1 LELIA
6 VLLTIFLISTLLA
19 WITKVNIA
27 YLYAPSIFLIVLW
40 EYLFGFIG
48 YLSLGME
55 TLVTAI
61 CSSTLILLI
70 KRIDFRTL
78 FIKNL
83 YSPSTVAFILLA
95 AVSFQKTKGWMV
107 YQWDEFTHWG
117 HVVKIMY
124 KYAEFGPST
133 PTDYTPEHY
142 PPGIGLFQYFV
153 MDFGAGWRE
162 GMLYWSAHLIILS
175 LIVSVLANCSYKF
188 FIEIILKLCVALIA
202 SLALFTDTY
211 FTITAD
217 PILALAFGYLILIA
231 VNTSYRGGRWI
242 IIFAATAGFLTLVK
256 PIAIYFACAAI
267 LINIIATLFT
277 VKFDSLRKIM
287 WSFLP
292 ATVALVT
299 VGTVWATWGR
309 YIARLSDPNSNNI
322 NVTIP
327 TELRGFAD
335 ASFVSE
341 LTSKFIEATFGA
353 ILNPASWLAMP
364 ASSWTVVCIIFFT
377 FWTYLSGKT
386 NFARNIAIGVTLLVT
401 TFGYLVII
409 LYSYLA
415 VFSSSEAAALASFPR
430 YVATWYHGVF
440 FAIVLLILSEVDFG
454 VYVKSNQFDA
464 KPSGLIDR
472 QKHIGVL
479 LVAFIALNT
488 ISSLGYYVFMLRSSP
503 TLGIEWREPLF
514 KTSKAIK
521 AAKIPDGSKVYIV
534 TQHRAGFEYYLLRY
548 EMVGAQFGEMPFSI
562 GTKKDEGDIWTE
574 EAMDAKKWSEALQN
588 FDFVVLSITTEGFND
603 EFASLFKDGLV
614 EADSVYKVTKNQNR
628 VLLVKVA

>member
-1 LELIA
+1 MELFG
-6 VLLTIFLISTLLA
+6 VLLTIFLTSTLLA

-48 YLSLGME
+48 FLNFGME

-61 CSSTLILLI
+61 CSSILILLI

-78 FIKNL
+78 FIRNL
-83 YSPSTVAFILLA
+83 YSPSTVAFFLLA

-107 YQWDEFTHWG
+107 YQWDEYTHWG
-117 HVVKIMY
+117 HVVKVMQ
-124 KYAEFGPST
+124 KYAEFGPSA
-133 PTDYTPEHY
+133 PADYTAEEY
-142 PPGIGLFQYFV
+142 PPGIALFQYFV
-153 MDFGAGWRE
+153 MDFSSGWRE
-162 GMLYWSAHLIILS
+162 GMLYWSAHVVLLS
-175 LIVSVLANCSYKF
+175 LMVSVLANCSYKF

-231 VNTSYRGGRWI
+231 IKTSYGGGRWI

-256 PIAIYFACAAI
+256 PIALYFACAAI
-267 LINIIATLFT
+267 LINVIATLFS
-277 VKFDSLRKIM
+277 VKFDSLRKLM

-292 ATVALVT
+292 ATVALIT
-299 VGTVWATWGR
+299 VGTVWMAWGLYFSR
-309 YIARLSDPNSNNI
+309 TSDPNSNNV
-322 NVTIP
+322 NVSIP
-327 TELRGFAD
+327 SELRGFAD
-335 ASFVSE
+335 ASYTSE
-341 LTSKFIEATFGA
+341 LTSKFIESIFGTV
-353 ILNPASWLAMP
+353 LNPASWLAMP

-377 FWTYLSGKT
+377 LWAYLGGKT

-401 TFGYLVII
+401 TIGYLVIV
-409 LYSYLA
+409 LYTYLT
-415 VFSSSEAAALASFPR
+415 VFSSVESAALASFPR
-430 YVATWYHGVF
+430 YVTTWYHGVF

-454 VYVKSNQFDA
+454 AYAKSAELLLN
-464 KPSGLIDR
+464 S
-472 QKHIGVL
+472 QKRIGVL
-479 LVAFIALNT
+479 LVAFISLNT

-514 KTSKAIK
+514 KTTKAIK

-548 EMVGAQFGEMPFSI
+548 EMVGAQFGVVPFSI
-562 GTKKDEGDIWTE
+562 GNKKDEGDIWTD
-574 EAMDAKKWSEALQN
+574 EAINAEKWSKELRD
-588 FDFVVLSITTEGFND
+588 FDFVVLAITTESFNN
-603 EFASLFKDGLV
+603 EFSSLFKDGLV
-614 EADSVYKVTKNQNR
+614 ESDSVYKVMKYQDG

>member
-1 LELIA
+1 MELIG

-27 YLYAPSIFLIVLW
+27 YLFAPSIFLIVLW

-48 YLSLGME
+48 FLNFGME

-61 CSSTLILLI
+61 CISTLILLI
-70 KRIDFRTL
+70 KLSDFRSL
-78 FIKNL
+78 FFKNL
-83 YSPSTVAFILLA
+83 YSPSTVAFFLLA
-95 AVSFQKTKGWMV
+95 AVSLQKTKGWLV

-117 HVVKIMY
+117 YVVKVMY
-124 KYAEFGPST
+124 QFGEFGPST
-133 PTDYTPEHY
+133 PTDYNAEHY
-142 PPGIGLFQYFV
+142 PPGNALFQYFV
-153 MDFGAGWRE
+153 MDFGPGWRE
-162 GMLYWSAHLIILS
+162 GLLYWSAHLIILS

-202 SLALFTDTY
+202 SLALLTDTY

-231 VNTSYRGGRWI
+231 IKASQQGGRWI
-242 IIFAATAGFLTLVK
+242 IIFASTAGFLTLVK
-256 PIAIYFACAAI
+256 PIALYFACAAI

-277 VKFDSLRKIM
+277 VRINSLRKLI

-309 YIARLSDPNSNNI
+309 YIARLSDPNSNDI
-322 NVTIP
+322 NVIIP

-335 ASFVSE
+335 ASFVSQ
-341 LTSKFIEATFGA
+341 LTSKFIESTFGT

-364 ASSWTVVCIIFFT
+364 ASSWTIVCIIFFT
-377 FWTYLSGKT
+377 SWAYLSGKAY
-386 NFARNIAIGVTLLVT
+386 FARNIAIGVTLLVT

-415 VFSSSEAAALASFPR
+415 VFSVGEAAALASFPR

-454 VYVKSNQFDA
+454 AYA
-464 KPSGLIDR
+464 KPSGLINR
-472 QKHIGVL
+472 QRHISVL
-479 LVAFIALNT
+479 LIAFIYLNT
-488 ISSLGYYVFMLRSSP
+488 ISSLGYYVFMLRSAP
-503 TLGIEWREPLF
+503 NLGIDWREPLF
-514 KTSKAIK
+514 KTTKAIK

-548 EMVGAQFGEMPFSI
+548 EMVGAQFGEKPFSI
-562 GTKKDEGDIWTE
+562 GTKKDEGDIWTD
-574 EAMDAKKWSEALQN
+574 EAMDAKDWSETLRD
-588 FDFVVLSITTEGFND
+588 FDFVVLSITTESFND
-603 EFASLFKDGLV
+603 EFSSLFKDGLV
-614 EADSVYKVTKNQNR
+614 ESDSVYKVMKYQDS
-628 VLLVKVA
+628 VLLVKVS

>member
-1 LELIA
+1 MELIG
-6 VLLTIFLISTLLA
+6 VLLTIFLISALLA

-27 YLYAPSIFLIVLW
+27 YLFAPSIFLVVLW

-48 YLSLGME
+48 FLNFGME

-61 CSSTLILLI
+61 CISTLILLF
-70 KRIDFRTL
+70 KRSDFRSL
-78 FIKNL
+78 FFRNL
-83 YSPSTVAFILLA
+83 YSPSTVAFFLLA
-95 AVSFQKTKGWMV
+95 SVSFQKTKGWLV
-107 YQWDEFTHWG
+107 YQWDEFTHWA

-124 KYAEFGPST
+124 DYAEFGPST
-133 PTDYTPEHY
+133 PTDYTAEGY
-142 PPGIGLFQYFV
+142 PPGISLFQYFV
-153 MDFGAGWRE
+153 MDFSSGWIE

-217 PILALAFGYLILIA
+217 PILAFTFGYLILIA
-231 VNTSYRGGRWI
+231 IKTSQQGGRWI
-242 IIFAATAGFLTLVK
+242 IIFACTAGFLTLVK

-277 VKFDSLRKIM
+277 IKFNSLRKLM

-309 YIARLSDPNSNNI
+309 YISRLNDPNSNNVNI
-322 NVTIP
+322 SIP
-327 TELRGFAD
+327 TGLQGFAD
-335 ASFVSE
+335 TSFVSE
-341 LTSKFIEATFGA
+341 VTSKFIESIFGA

-364 ASSWTVVCIIFFT
+364 ASSWTAVCIIFFT
-377 FWTYLSGKT
+377 IWAYVSGKT
-386 NFARNIAIGVTLLVT
+386 NFARNFAIGVTLLVT
-401 TFGYLVII
+401 TFGYLVVI
-409 LYSYLA
+409 LYSYLT
-415 VFSSSEAAALASFPR
+415 VFGPGEAAALASFPR
-430 YVATWYHGVF
+430 YIATWYHGVF

-454 VYVKSNQFDA
+454 AYVTSNQFDA
-464 KPSGLIDR
+464 KSSGLINR

-479 LVAFIALNT
+479 LVAFIYLNT

-503 TLGIEWREPLF
+503 NLGIDWREPLF
-514 KTSKAIK
+514 KTTNAIK

-534 TQHRAGFEYYLLRY
+534 TQHRAGFEFYLLRY

-574 EAMDAKKWSEALQN
+574 EAMDAQKWSETLRG
-588 FDFVVLSITTEGFND
+588 FDFVVLSITTESFND
-603 EFASLFKDGLV
+603 EFSSLFKDGIV
-614 EADSVYKVTKNQNR
+614 ESDSVYKVMKYQNR
-628 VLLVKVA
+628 VLLVKAA